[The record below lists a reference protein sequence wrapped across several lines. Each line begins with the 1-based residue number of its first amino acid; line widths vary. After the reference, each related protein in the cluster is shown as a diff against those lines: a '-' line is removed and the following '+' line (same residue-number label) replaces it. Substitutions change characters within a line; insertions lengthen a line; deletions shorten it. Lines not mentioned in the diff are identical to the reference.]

1 MGWFFRYFLP
11 TLEKRHMSADV
22 KVGKFYLIFQTI
34 PRQLE
39 NQIKFAHLATPLS
52 ARQGVGKFYLI
63 FQLTGDGLEN
73 QIKFAHLKRT
83 VKPDGF

>member
-1 MGWFFRYFLP
+1 MPNLLAFYGMIIFGSFWLFF
-11 TLEKRHMSADV
+11 E
-22 KVGKFYLIFQTI
+22 VGKFYLIFQTI
-34 PRQLE
+34 PCQLE

-63 FQLTGDGLEN
+63 FQLTGDGLDN

>member
-22 KVGKFYLIFQTI
+22 KVGKLYLIFQTI

-39 NQIKFAHLATPLS
+39 NQITFAHLATPLS
-52 ARQGVGKFYLI
+52 ARRTPRSGQILSDFPTDWGWVGKSDKI
-63 FQLTGDGLEN
+63 C
-73 QIKFAHLKRT
+73 
-83 VKPDGF
+83 PP

>member
-1 MGWFFRYFLP
+1 MGCFFRYFLP

-39 NQIKFAHLATPLS
+39 NQIKFAHLATPLTRTPKRGQILS
-52 ARQGVGKFYLI
+52 DFPTDGGWFGKSDKI
-63 FQLTGDGLEN
+63 C
-73 QIKFAHLKRT
+73 
-83 VKPDGF
+83 PP